1 MEDLIFNCKGKRIK
15 NGSKTILAGILN
27 VTPDSFSDGGRYT
40 KLKNAID
47 RVALMIEEG
56 ALMIDVGGE
65 STRPGSKAISE
76 EEEMS
81 RVLPAIE
88 AIRKRWSHIFISLD
102 TWRANVAKAGLKAG
116 ADIINDITALLGD
129 AKMASVIKEADA
141 ALIAMFNPLLI
152 RPNHEGS
159 KVFRKFGYGEPFSKD
174 EMSLIN
180 KLEIVDA
187 MKVFFAKTLSICKE
201 MGIGKDHIMLD
212 PGIGFGLT
220 LKENLS
226 LLESIESIHNMGY
239 LSFVGISRKRFI
251 IKLLQDIGCEIDIST
266 EKGLL
271 EADEASAFF
280 SSILAFN
287 SANVLRVHNV
297 AFHAK
302 AILAGDAVRRAKYEQ
317 DINFSQYLPK
327 KNQ

>member
-1 MEDLIFNCKGKRIK
+1 MENLIFNCKDKSIK
-15 NGSKTILAGILN
+15 NGSETILAGILN
-27 VTPDSFSDGGRYT
+27 VTPDSFSDGGKYI
-40 KLKNAID
+40 KLEDAID

-76 EEEMS
+76 EEEIS
-81 RVLPAIE
+81 RIAPAIS
-88 AIRKRWSHIFISLD
+88 AIKKRWPNIFVSLD
-102 TWRANVAKAGLKAG
+102 TWRASVAKAGLEAG

-129 AKMASVIKEADA
+129 AKMASSIKEADA

-152 RPNHEGS
+152 RPEHDGS
-159 KVFRKFGYGEPFSKD
+159 KVFRKFGYSDAFSKD

-180 KLEIVDA
+180 RLEIVDA
-187 MKVFFAKTLSICKE
+187 MRVYFAKTLSICKE
-201 MGIGKDHIMLD
+201 IGIEKDHIMLD

-220 LKENLS
+220 LKENLL
-226 LLESIESIHNMGY
+226 LLEAIENIHDMGY

-251 IKLLQDIGCEIDIST
+251 IKLLQDIGCDVDIT
-266 EKGLL
+266 TNEGLL
-271 EADEASAFF
+271 EADRASSFF

-287 SANVLRVHNV
+287 SVNVLRVHNV
-297 AFHAK
+297 GIHKK
-302 AILAGDAVRRAKYEQ
+302 AILAGNAIRRAKYEK

-327 KNQ
+327 KS